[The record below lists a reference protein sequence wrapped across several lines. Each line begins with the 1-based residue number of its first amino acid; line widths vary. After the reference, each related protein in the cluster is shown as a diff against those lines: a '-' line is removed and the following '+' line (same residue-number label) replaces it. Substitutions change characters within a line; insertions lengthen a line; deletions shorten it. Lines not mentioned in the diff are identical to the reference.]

1 MKMDKAIY
9 NNSGEHLADELLKL
23 DLRLHLQVLALREVS
38 GAGDY
43 GAEPP
48 DRTGSNLFRGLY
60 ISDEDIDRM
69 TSPTAPTA
77 PDNPGEKENPSTSLK
92 RNSLL
97 DQLTKLNETISLK
110 VENSLDAGVH
120 LPLYHLA
127 AVFHLSPFER
137 EILVICLAPELDLKY
152 EKLYA
157 YLQDD
162 VTLKQPTVNLMLEL
176 LCGGSDNPGE
186 GKSDN
191 SRNNEKTRS
200 RSYFFDNSPL
210 FKYRLL
216 KFTGDEQSPPGTL
229 LSRRLKIDDRIAN
242 FLLGFNMMDSRLS
255 SFAKL
260 LEPTREWTSLVMDDD
275 LQERL
280 TRLST
285 EYFDNDFQRGG
296 KKRLV
301 FYMQGPYGAGKKS
314 TAEALCR
321 RLRLP
326 LMVVDTN
333 DFFQLNTEQN
343 PAEVITRLFRETLL
357 QPAAIYFEAFDRLL
371 AQAPMQAQEEGGKAA
386 LYRKMIIEAAEE
398 FSFLTFLAGEK
409 EWQPQGSFQTL
420 AFVKLRFPV
429 PSYPLRKRLWEQFA
443 PGVNSDGIAAKFNFT
458 PGQIRDA
465 AAEAFNLAMV
475 SGGFGGQG
483 ASGAAGVTGVAGVAD
498 EDLFRAC
505 RNQSNRKLSEMAQKI
520 EPLYTWSD
528 IVLPIDTMDQLKEI
542 RNCVKYRHLVYGDWG
557 FAKKISLGKG
567 LNALFSGPSGT
578 GKTMAAEVIAG
589 EVGLELYKIDLSCVV
604 SKYIGETEKNLA
616 GIFKE
621 AETANAIL
629 FFDEAD
635 ALFGKRSEVK
645 DSHDRYANIEIGYL
659 LQRMEEYQG
668 VTILAT
674 NMKKNMDEAFVRR
687 MHFAVD
693 FPFPDEDSRLRIWKN
708 IFPAQTPVEKDID
721 FDFFSKNFNIPGGNI
736 KNIALAAAFYAADDG
751 LSVKTEHLILACK
764 REFQKMGKLCLKSD
778 FGDYY
783 HLIQGQDAL

>member
-1 MKMDKAIY
+1 MNQGNY
-9 NNSGEHLADELLKL
+9 NNGGEHLADELLKL
-23 DLRLHLQVLALREVS
+23 DIHLHLQVMTLRETT
-38 GAGDY
+38 GAGDQST
-43 GAEPP
+43 EPLE
-48 DRTGSNLFRGLY
+48 RQETRLFRGLY
-60 ISDEDIDRM
+60 ISDEDVDRM
-69 TSPTAPTA
+69 TVLTAL
-77 PDNPGEKENPSTSLK
+77 DNSKENKNPSFLLK

-97 DQLTKLNETISLK
+97 DQLSKLNETISLK
-110 VENSLDAGVH
+110 IENSLKAGVH
-120 LPLYHLA
+120 LPLFHLA
-127 AVFHLSPFER
+127 AIFHLSPFER
-137 EILVICLAPELDLKY
+137 QILVICFAPELDLKY

-162 VTLKQPTVNLMLEL
+162 VTLKQPSVNLVMEL
-176 LCGGSDNPGE
+176 LCAG
-186 GKSDN
+186 
-191 SRNNEKTRS
+191 NNKPVEDKNQLRS
-200 RSYFFDNSPL
+200 CFFESSPL

-216 KFTGDEQSPPGTL
+216 KFIGINNRGSDEQVPQGTL
-229 LSRRLKIDDRIAN
+229 LSRRLKIDERIAN
-242 FLLGFNMMDSRLS
+242 FLLGFHAIDANLS
-255 SFAKL
+255 PFSKL
-260 LEPTREWTSLVMDDD
+260 LEPTREWTSLVMDID
-275 LQERL
+275 LKERL
-280 TRLST
+280 THLAR
-285 EYFDNDFQRGG
+285 EYFYNDFQRGD

-301 FYMQGPYGAGKKS
+301 FYLQGPYGAGKKA

-321 RLRLP
+321 QMGLQLI
-326 LMVVDTN
+326 VVDTN
-333 DFFQLNTEQN
+333 DFVQLTNEQN
-343 PAEVITRLFRETLL
+343 PAEIITRLFRETLL
-357 QPAAIYFEAFDRLL
+357 QPAAIYFEGFDRLL
-371 AQAPMQAQEEGGKAA
+371 ALAPVSSQDEGGKA
-386 LYRKMIIEAAEE
+386 LIFRKMVIEAVEE

-409 EWQPQGSFQTL
+409 EWQPQGSFNTV
-420 AFVKLRFPV
+420 AFIKIEFPV

-443 PGVNSDGIAAKFNFT
+443 PGITCDGMAAKFNFT

-465 AAEAFNLAMV
+465 VAEAANLSIISAGKSIASV
-475 SGGFGGQG
+475 S
-483 ASGAAGVTGVAGVAD
+483 V
-498 EDLFRAC
+498 EDLARAC

-520 EPLYTWSD
+520 EPLYTWGD
-528 IVLPIDTMDQLKEI
+528 IVLPTDTMDQLKEI

-557 FAKKISLGKG
+557 FAKKISLGRG
-567 LNALFSGPSGT
+567 LNVLFSGSSGT

-659 LQRMEEYQG
+659 LQRMEEYEG

-674 NMKKNMDEAFVRR
+674 NMKNNMDEAFVRR

-693 FPFPDEDSRLRIWKN
+693 FPFPDEASRLRIWKN
-708 IFPAQTPVEKDID
+708 IFPVQTPVEKNID
-721 FDFFSKNFNIPGGNI
+721 FSFFSKSFNIPGGNI

-751 LSVKTEHLILACK
+751 LSIKTEHLILACK

-783 HLIQGQDAL
+783 YLIQDQDAL

>member
-1 MKMDKAIY
+1 MNQVNY
-9 NNSGEHLADELLKL
+9 NNGGEHLADELLKL
-23 DLRLHLQVLALREVS
+23 DIRLHLQVLALREATGTDGAS
-38 GAGDY
+38 GHS
-43 GAEPP
+43 AEPP
-48 DRTGSNLFRGLY
+48 ERQETRLFRGLY
-60 ISDEDIDRM
+60 ISEEDIDRM
-69 TSPTAPTA
+69 TTPTA
-77 PDNPGEKENPSTSLK
+77 PDNAKQNETPSTSVM

-97 DQLTKLNETISLK
+97 DQLKIFNETISMK
-110 VENSLDAGVH
+110 VDNSLKAGVH

-127 AVFHLSPFER
+127 AIFHLNSFER

-162 VTLKQPTVNLMLEL
+162 VTLKQPSVNLSLEL
-176 LCGGSDNPGE
+176 LCAGSNNPAE
-186 GKSDN
+186 DK
-191 SRNNEKTRS
+191 NEKKQARS
-200 RSYFFDNSPL
+200 CFFDRSPL
-210 FKYRLL
+210 FRYRLL
-216 KFTGDEQSPPGTL
+216 KFTGLNNGGGDEQSPPGTL

-242 FLLGFNMMDSRLS
+242 FLLGFNAMDSSLS
-255 SFAKL
+255 SFTKL
-260 LEPTREWTSLVMDDD
+260 LEPTREWTSLVMDDE
-275 LQERL
+275 LKERL
-280 TRLST
+280 SRLST
-285 EYFDNDFQRGG
+285 EYFDNDFQRGN
-296 KKRLV
+296 KRRLV
-301 FYMQGPYGAGKKS
+301 FYMQGPFGVGKKS
-314 TAEALCR
+314 TAETLCR
-321 RLRLP
+321 QLRLP

-333 DFFQLNTEQN
+333 DFLQLNNEQN
-343 PAEVITRLFRETLL
+343 PSEVITRLFRETLL
-357 QPAAIYFEAFDRLL
+357 QPAAIYFEGFDRLL
-371 AQAPMQAQEEGGKAA
+371 TPAPAQEEGGKAA
-386 LYRKMIIEAAEE
+386 LYRKMIIEAVEE

-420 AFVKLRFPV
+420 VLVQLRFPV
-429 PSYPLRKRLWEQFA
+429 PSYLLRKRLWEQFA
-443 PGVNSDGIAAKFNFT
+443 PGINSDGLAAKFNFT

-465 AAEAFNLAMV
+465 SAEAANLAMICG
-475 SGGFGGQG
+475 SQ
-483 ASGAAGVTGVAGVAD
+483 GVTT
-498 EDLFRAC
+498 EELFRAC

-528 IVLPIDTMDQLKEI
+528 IVLPTDTMDQLKEI

-589 EVGLELYKIDLSCVV
+589 EVGLELYKIDLSCVI

-659 LQRMEEYQG
+659 LQRMEEYEG

-674 NMKKNMDEAFVRR
+674 NMKNNMDEAFVRR

-693 FPFPDEDSRLRIWKN
+693 FPFPGEDSRLRIWKN
-708 IFPAQTPVEKDID
+708 IFPAQTPVEKNID
-721 FDFFSKNFNIPGGNI
+721 FTFFSKHFDIPGGNI

-783 HLIQGQDAL
+783 HLIQDQDAL

>member
-1 MKMDKAIY
+1 MNKGTY
-9 NNSGEHLADELLKL
+9 NNGGEHLADELIKL
-23 DLRLHLQVLALREVS
+23 DIRLHLQVLALREAA
-38 GAGDY
+38 GAGGR
-43 GAEPP
+43 GAEPQDSP
-48 DRTGSNLFRGLY
+48 GAHLFRGLY
-60 ISDEDIDRM
+60 ISEEDIDRV
-69 TSPTAPTA
+69 TARVSRDIPKE
-77 PDNPGEKENPSTSLK
+77 NENPSTSLEK
-92 RNSLL
+92 NSLP
-97 DQLTKLNETISLK
+97 DQLKKHGETVSLK
-110 VENSLDAGVH
+110 IENSLNAGIH
-120 LPLYHLA
+120 LPL
-127 AVFHLSPFER
+127 FHLSSIFHLNSIER
-137 EILVICLAPELDLKY
+137 EILIICLAPELDLKY

-162 VTLKQPTVNLMLEL
+162 VTLKQPTVNLALEL
-176 LCGGSDNPGE
+176 LCGGSDNPAE
-186 GKSDN
+186 
-191 SRNNEKTRS
+191 EKTRA
-200 RSYFFDNSPL
+200 RACFFDRSPL

-216 KFTGDEQSPPGTL
+216 KFTGGDEQSPPGTL

-242 FLLGFNMMDSRLS
+242 FLLGFNVMDSSLS
-255 SFAKL
+255 SFTKL
-260 LEPTREWTSLVMDDD
+260 LEPTREWTSLVLEDD
-275 LQERL
+275 LKERL
-280 TRLST
+280 TRLAA
-285 EYFDNDFQRGG
+285 EYFDNDFQRGD

-301 FYMQGPYGAGKKS
+301 FYLQGPYGAGKKS
-314 TAEALCR
+314 MAEALCR
-321 RLRLP
+321 QLRLP
-326 LMVVDTN
+326 LMVVDTG
-333 DFFQLNTEQN
+333 DFSQLNNDRN
-343 PAEVITRLFRETLL
+343 PAEAITRLFRETLL
-357 QPAAIYFEAFDRLL
+357 QPAAIYFEAFDRLS
-371 AQAPMQAQEEGGKAA
+371 APVQVQEEGGKAA
-386 LYRKMIIEAAEE
+386 LFRKMIIGAVEE

-420 AFVKLRFPV
+420 AFVKIRFPV
-429 PSYPLRKRLWEQFA
+429 PSYPLRKRLWEQLA
-443 PGVNSDGIAAKFNFT
+443 PGINSDGMAAKFNFT
-458 PGQIRDA
+458 GGQVRDA
-465 AAEAFNLAMV
+465 AAEATNLAMMH
-475 SGGFGGQG
+475 GGQ
-483 ASGAAGVTGVAGVAD
+483 GVAGVAD

-505 RNQSNRKLSEMAQKI
+505 RAQSNRKLSEMAQKI
-520 EPLYTWSD
+520 EPLYTWPD
-528 IVLPIDTMDQLKEI
+528 IVLPTDTMDQLKEI
-542 RNCVKYRHLVYGDWG
+542 RNCLKYRHLVYGDWG

-659 LQRMEEYQG
+659 LQRMEEYEG

-674 NMKKNMDEAFVRR
+674 NMKNNMDEAFVRR

-708 IFPAQTPVEKDID
+708 IFPAQTPVDKGID

-783 HLIQGQDAL
+783 HLIQGQDSL